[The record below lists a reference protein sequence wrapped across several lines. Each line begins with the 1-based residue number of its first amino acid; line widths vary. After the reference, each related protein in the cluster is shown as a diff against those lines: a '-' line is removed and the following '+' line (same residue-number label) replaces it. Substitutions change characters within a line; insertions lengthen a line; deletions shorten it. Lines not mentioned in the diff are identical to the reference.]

1 MFYFFFLEMMLAIK
15 GRKISFNLQVIYR
28 RISQNFKNNQ
38 KILLTLYTKPMC
50 SLCDSAKEFIE
61 ENYPNRFTIE
71 EVDITKDRV
80 LFRKFKLDIPVFY
93 YKGNFLMQHKADKN
107 VLDKVVRE

>member
-1 MFYFFFLEMMLAIK
+1 MRLALK
-15 GRKISFNLQVIYR
+15 GRKISCNLPIIYR
-28 RISQNFKNNQ
+28 SLTQNFNNSE
-38 KILLTLYTKPMC
+38 KILLTLYTKSKC
-50 SLCDSAKEFIE
+50 SLCDNAKEFIE

-93 YKGNFLMQHKADKN
+93 YKGNFLMKHKADKT
-107 VLDKVVRE
+107 VLDKLIRE